1 MDQESVVLGCII
13 DKHSK
18 VFEEVAQYL
27 MRHHENIIEI
37 DVKGIILKIQVIK
50 EGGRKCFVD

>member
-1 MDQESVVLGCII
+1 
-13 DKHSK
+13 

-27 MRHHENIIEI
+27 IRHHENIIEI